1 MAENR
6 RLVSIGKLK
15 CNSFLL
21 VWLKRRVTVKSLIEQ
36 DWLSGLQVY
45 DSILNHN
52 MRQNFLLFIFLRF
65 PARNKE
71 TLNHAIPA
79 TFCLKSAWTED
90 WFISSR
96 CIYAK
101 KEKKSPC
108 WPRDYFS
115 AIYIFRHLI
124 IQFYVET

>member
-6 RLVSIGKLK
+6 RLVSIGKLA

-21 VWLKRRVTVKSLIEQ
+21 LWLKRRVTGKSLIEQ

-52 MRQNFLLFIFLRF
+52 MRQKFLLFIFLRF

-71 TLNHAIPA
+71 TLKSCYSSYVLSKV
-79 TFCLKSAWTED
+79 CLNWRL
-90 WFISSR
+90 ISFPSLYLR
-96 CIYAK
+96 P
-101 KEKKSPC
+101 KKSPC

-115 AIYIFRHLI
+115 VMYIPSFNHSME
-124 IQFYVET
+124 FYAET